1 VPKTCLASPI
11 NQGPEA
17 LHGRALSWIAKPNLE
32 GPIPNNVEQNRIYRA
47 FACWCARRAW
57 EYAKCAP
64 CVDVVLAAE
73 AYLRGQ
79 WSFETMLALQKKR
92 SSGVADLWSS
102 TLISFCGRAD
112 CRVARGGRKSY
123 GGCRPRDPPHDHDR
137 GFAVVNSA
145 LKMGTSPCRS
155 RKTSPAIGLPMP
167 FSATQIFT
175 ITKSELNP
183 SIWRA
188 SWNHG

>member
-92 SSGVADLWSS
+92 SSGVAYAGICGVQRSFPSAVAQIAAWHAADANPTEAADRVIRHMIMTAVSPWS
-102 TLISFCGRAD
+102 TA
-112 CRVARGGRKSY
+112 
-123 GGCRPRDPPHDHDR
+123 P
-137 GFAVVNSA
+137 
-145 LKMGTSPCRS
+145 
-155 RKTSPAIGLPMP
+155 
-167 FSATQIFT
+167 
-175 ITKSELNP
+175 
-183 SIWRA
+183 
-188 SWNHG
+188 